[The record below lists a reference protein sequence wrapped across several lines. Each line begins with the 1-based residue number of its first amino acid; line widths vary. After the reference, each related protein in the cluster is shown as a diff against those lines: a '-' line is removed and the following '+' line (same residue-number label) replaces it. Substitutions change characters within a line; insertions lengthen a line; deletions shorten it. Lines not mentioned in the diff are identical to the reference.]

1 MFEQP
6 WAFISNN
13 RGVYRGSQSIRA
25 FQVYGLSNRSI
36 TFQVDS
42 FSLDFFPLPFSFLFF
57 FLFFSLQAGRKDR
70 LSGWKQQRGQFPS
83 VQTEVNGSLMLID
96 INWPLCLQCIAMSWN
111 HCCECETLR
120 ILGDQITDDIQL
132 GIIVSR
138 TWGIV

>member
-6 WAFISNN
+6 RAFISNN

-36 TFQVDS
+36 SGS
-42 FSLDFFPLPFSFLFF
+42 FSLDFFLLSFFILLFLLFF
-57 FLFFSLQAGRKDR
+57 FQARRKNR
-70 LSGWKQQRGQFPS
+70 LLGWKQQRGQFPS

-111 HCCECETLR
+111 HCCERETLC
-120 ILGDQITDDIQL
+120 ILGDRITV
-132 GIIVSR
+132 GNYR
-138 TWGIV
+138 F

>member
-36 TFQVDS
+36 TFQVDLLVWIFFS
-42 FSLDFFPLPFSFLFF
+42 FPFLFF
-57 FLFFSLQAGRKDR
+57 FFFFFFQARRKNR
-70 LSGWKQQRGQFPS
+70 LLGWKQQRGQFPS

-111 HCCECETLR
+111 HCCERETLC
-120 ILGDQITDDIQL
+120 ILGDRITV
-132 GIIVSR
+132 GNYR
-138 TWGIV
+138 F